1 MVDDTMERVRKINA
15 EKDQNVQKKANYAL
29 ARYLDES
36 SHEKSL
42 NVTEMNRSSVDR
54 RKDQAN
60 QFEMLQHELEL
71 EELEREEQKKLER
84 AI

>member
-54 RKDQAN
+54 RKD
-60 QFEMLQHELEL
+60 
-71 EELEREEQKKLER
+71 
-84 AI
+84 